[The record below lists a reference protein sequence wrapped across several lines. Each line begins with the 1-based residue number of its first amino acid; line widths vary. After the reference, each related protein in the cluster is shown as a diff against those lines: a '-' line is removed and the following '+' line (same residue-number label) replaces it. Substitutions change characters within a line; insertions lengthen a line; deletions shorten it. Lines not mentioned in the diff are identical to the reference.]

1 MEIRACFAFLFIWG
15 VVAKGADY
23 SGTGEYYHEK
33 GSDYEHDKGSDYAK
47 SYDHNSY
54 DKGSD
59 YAKSYDHYSDKGS
72 DDSGSEVEKQLYFPK
87 MSSAGDLKAVLTD
100 ASQGANLGQFAHKL
114 LAFSER
120 TERFIPT
127 GDCGLGVDMTQ
138 AQLLSG
144 DGIRTCSALC
154 MIIQAGCLDGPTVRL
169 NSEAQTCQ
177 CAWNIMERIDPVL
190 VTVDPMLPEGCVD
203 RGSRGVVFNALGEA
217 EHPMHEQPAAGCD
230 GPPAAGLYSHR
241 TCVCSL

>member
-100 ASQGANLGQFAHKL
+100 ASQVSKRLAGAHTRRHREQTLD
-114 LAFSER
+114 SSR
-120 TERFIPT
+120 TSF
-127 GDCGLGVDMTQ
+127 
-138 AQLLSG
+138 LLS
-144 DGIRTCSALC
+144 RSALSVSFQPE
-154 MIIQAGCLDGPTVRL
+154 IVDW
-169 NSEAQTCQ
+169 
-177 CAWNIMERIDPVL
+177 AW
-190 VTVDPMLPEGCVD
+190 T
-203 RGSRGVVFNALGEA
+203 
-217 EHPMHEQPAAGCD
+217 
-230 GPPAAGLYSHR
+230 
-241 TCVCSL
+241 